1 MAIKK
6 TDKFERI
13 EDKDERKKALSIALE
28 KIEKDFGNYIKDV
41 QNKLA
46 HSLDNILY
54 MKLNFLNIK
63 TPKEIQLEIAKN
75 VRKRRK
81 ELKLTQEEFS
91 KKSGVSF
98 GSIKRFENTGEISL
112 FSLIKIAIILDCEDE
127 FLNLFQQK
135 QYNSIEEIIN
145 EQD

>member
-1 MAIKK
+1 MN
-6 TDKFERI
+6 TNF
-13 EDKDERKKALSIALE
+13 
-28 KIEKDFGNYIKDV
+28 F
-41 QNKLA
+41 
-46 HSLDNILY
+46 Y
-54 MKLNFLNIK
+54 MK

-75 VRKRRK
+75 IRKRRK

-112 FSLIKIAIILDCEDE
+112 FSLIKIAIVLGCEDE

-135 QYNSIEEIIN
+135 QYSSIEEIIN
-145 EQD
+145 EQE

>member
-1 MAIKK
+1 
-6 TDKFERI
+6 
-13 EDKDERKKALSIALE
+13 
-28 KIEKDFGNYIKDV
+28 
-41 QNKLA
+41 
-46 HSLDNILY
+46 

-75 VRKRRK
+75 VKKRK

-112 FSLIKIAIILDCEDE
+112 FSLIKIVIILECEDE